1 MIRKILQN
9 KIQCNYC
16 KEILISRYRHDFKM
30 CKCDKIGVDGGSFY
44 LKRTGVG
51 YTENSVID
59 DGSLEL
65 QRNTC
70 EWGRNYDKSGKK
82 LKQTEWIKIKDLSTE
97 HIYNILENVPMISNF
112 YMRLFY
118 DELRYR
124 EELIL
129 NENN

>member
-1 MIRKILQN
+1 MRRILRN
-9 KIQCNYC
+9 SIICPDG
-16 KEILISRYRHDFKM
+16 KELISRYTWDMQCYFDDSNRCF
-30 CKCDKIGVDGGSFY
+30 CVDGGESY

-59 DGSLEL
+59 DGTLEL

-97 HIYNILENVPMISNF
+97 HIYKILETQILTKF
-112 YMRLFY
+112 WIRLFW
-118 DELRYR
+118 DEIKYR